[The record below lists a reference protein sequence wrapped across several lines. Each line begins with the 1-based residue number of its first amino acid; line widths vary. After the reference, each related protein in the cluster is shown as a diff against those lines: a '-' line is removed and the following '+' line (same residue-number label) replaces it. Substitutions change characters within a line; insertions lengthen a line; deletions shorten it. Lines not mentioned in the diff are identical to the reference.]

1 MVIVMLVGM
10 VMMGL
15 VVVLVM
21 SQQHNTVGSAG
32 TEAVQRHL
40 T

>member
-10 VMMGL
+10 VMMVL
-15 VVVLVM
+15 VVVLVI
-21 SQQHNTVGSAG
+21 SQQHNPVGSAG
-32 TEAVQRHL
+32 AEAVQRHL